1 MNVPGSLYKE
11 KKIEGKNLDMSHAQE
26 NSEERI
32 IHLKVGDVS
41 IENIFLAPSV
51 ILLTPGRVEYALV
64 SKR

>member
-41 IENIFLAPSV
+41 IENIFLAP
-51 ILLTPGRVEYALV
+51 
-64 SKR
+64 